1 MGQAIGPEAFTE
13 ARRYFGGLKSCPAD
27 FQGDGR
33 VNFLDI
39 SKYINAYMIS
49 DQIADMDGDSDLDVD
64 DIFSF
69 IDAMNQGCP

>member
-1 MGQAIGPEAFTE
+1 MEAF
-13 ARRYFGGLKSCPAD
+13 A
-27 FQGDGR
+27 GDTMIKYTPR

-39 SKYINAYMIS
+39 SKYISAYMNS
-49 DQIADMDGDSDLDVD
+49 DQIADMDRDNDLDVD